1 MPRFLSAVAA
11 LPVALVFALLA
22 ASPVA
27 AIGSVKTTGA
37 VGHWSF
43 NESFGAPLVLCSYG
57 ATTDGNHY
65 SMTKIKVQ
73 PPTVLAADRNSAK
86 VDTRTVSWQFQI
98 QRKNIA
104 HGKWKVVASSKVQ
117 KATAKDNAAAPF
129 TALTL
134 KHSGKPAAN
143 DTSWIVRVKVLIK
156 WYTPGGSV
164 EGSVSFNPSYYT
176 VTTPD
181 FSFTSSQTFCQEV
194 VTNG

>member
-1 MPRFLSAVAA
+1 MPRFLSAVVA
-11 LPVALVFALLA
+11 LPVALVFVILA

-27 AIGSVKTTGA
+27 AIQSVKTTGA

-65 SMTKIKVQ
+65 SMTRINVQ
-73 PPTVLAADRNSAK
+73 PPTVFAADRTAK
-86 VDTRTVSWQFQI
+86 VDKRTVSWQFQI
-98 QRKNIA
+98 QRKNVSF
-104 HGKWKVVASSKVQ
+104 GKWKVVASSKVQ
-117 KATAKDNAAAPF
+117 RATAKDNAAAPF

-143 DTSWIVRVKVLIK
+143 DSSWAVRVQVLIK
-156 WYTPGGSV
+156 WYKPGGSV
-164 EGSVSFNPSYYT
+164 EGTVSFKPSYYAF
-176 VTTPD
+176 TTPD
-181 FSFTSSQTFCQEV
+181 FSATSSQPWCQEV